1 MKKARYI
8 RISSKTQSSLRQ
20 EKKAYP
26 DELIYMD
33 IVSGSVPFNQRP
45 AGMKLLCDIL
55 IQDISYITF
64 SDISRCG
71 RNTLDVIKT
80 LKHFQDRGI
89 VVKIENLG
97 IESMIN
103 GKPNPVFGLL
113 TTVLAEINSMERLT
127 LLERQREGIDA
138 AIAANPDKYKG
149 RVKGSVESDKVVL
162 AKYPAAVKAIK
173 NHPEL
178 SLRKLAKLG
187 ECSENTIKKLKA
199 IIKN

>member
-8 RISSKTQSSLRQ
+8 RTSSKSQSSLRQ

-33 IVSGSVPFNQRP
+33 VISGSVPFNQRP

-55 IQDISYITF
+55 IQDIKYITF
-64 SDISRCG
+64 HDISRAG
-71 RNTLDVIKT
+71 RNTIDVLNT

-89 VVKIENLG
+89 TVKIENLG
-97 IESMIN
+97 IESMIE
-103 GKPNPVFGLL
+103 GKPNPVFNLL
-113 TTVLAEINSMERLT
+113 TTVLAEIYSMERTT
-127 LLERQREGIDA
+127 LLERQQEGI
-138 AIAANPDKYKG
+138 AIAKANGTYTG
-149 RVKGSVESDKVVL
+149 RVKGSVESDKIVL